1 MENFEFKMSQKQM
14 KNYVETKCFSLR
26 REYGIIIL
34 NKFLYALSPIK
45 IFSIFFFGG
54 ATPESWRKKEI
65 PEVG

>member
-45 IFSIFFFGG
+45 IFSSFGG
-54 ATPESWRKKEI
+54 ATPESWRKKKI
-65 PEVG
+65 PEVE